1 MTLERIAQL
10 EAICRQLVDALNWYI
25 EEDDTIEGD
34 EPTSFGE
41 TWNEINA
48 PWIAGKR
55 RAEAVVDAAEAILN
69 PPPSLLN
76 QALAGDPV
84 AARRFLYEAGIV
96 DEEGNLC
103 PQYQP
108 LEECDE

>member
-25 EEDDTIEGD
+25 DEDDTIEGD

-41 TWNEINA
+41 TWNDINA

-55 RAEAVVDAAEAILN
+55 RAEAAIDAAEAILN
-69 PPPSLLN
+69 SPPSLLN
-76 QALAGDPV
+76 QAL
-84 AARRFLYEAGIV
+84 AARRFLYEAGIL

-108 LEECDE
+108 LEECGE